1 MKILEVRDLSKTFI
15 TNKKV
20 TPVLDKIS
28 LDIEKGDI
36 FGVIGLS
43 GEGKSTFVRCI
54 NRLENADPDSGV
66 INFYNNG
73 KVENIATLK
82 GKNLRDYRK
91 SVSMIFQDFN
101 LLNQKTVYQNIEFPL
116 TLDKKYKKN
125 QESDQKI
132 KDLIKLVGL
141 EEKEGSYPSQL
152 SGGQKQRVAIA
163 RALINDPQIL
173 LCDECTSALD
183 PTTADQ
189 ILDLLKNLNKELGL
203 TIVIIAH
210 QMSVIER
217 ICNKVAILSDHKI
230 VEMGSVSEVFLSPQT
245 EAAKALVYS
254 GHVMTK
260 LHESKL
266 IRLEFKGNTDSPI
279 VANIIQDCNM
289 LVSIVFA
296 NSWVVDDKVFGQMI
310 IKLPYY
316 EEDIQKLKNYLNLK
330 GISYQEVNNDDLGKY
345 TRSNL

>member
-1 MKILEVRDLSKTFI
+1 MKILEIQKLSKTFI
-15 TNKKV
+15 TNKKII
-20 TPVLDKIS
+20 PVLDEIS

-43 GEGKSTFVRCI
+43 GEGKSTFVRCL
-54 NRLENADPDSGV
+54 NRLETADSGSIKFFDDAITLDV
-66 INFYNNG
+66 G
-73 KVENIATLK
+73 LLK
-82 GKNLRDYRK
+82 GVQLREYRK
-91 SVSMIFQDFN
+91 NVSMIFQDFN

-116 TLDKKYKKN
+116 TLSKGFKRTEEIDN
-125 QESDQKI
+125 KI

-141 EEKEGSYPSQL
+141 EDKEESYPSQL

-163 RALINDPQIL
+163 RALINNPKIL

-183 PTTADQ
+183 PTTAEQ

-217 ICNKVAILSDHKI
+217 VCNKVAILSDHKI
-230 VEMGSVSEVFLSPQT
+230 VEMGNVSEVFLSPQT

-296 NSWVVDDKVFGQMI
+296 NSWVVGDKVFGQMI

-316 EEDIQKLKNYLNLK
+316 KEDIERLKNYLNIK

-345 TRSNL
+345 TGSNL

>member
-1 MKILEVRDLSKTFI
+1 MKILEILKLSKTFI

-20 TPVLDKIS
+20 IPVLDEIS
-28 LDIEKGDI
+28 LDIDKGDI

-43 GEGKSTFVRCI
+43 GEGKSTFVRCL
-54 NRLENADPDSGV
+54 NRLETADSGV
-66 INFYNNG
+66 INFYDNDQIF
-73 KVENIATLK
+73 EISLLK
-82 GKNLRDYRK
+82 GKQLRDYRK
-91 SVSMIFQDFN
+91 KVSMIFQDFN
-101 LLNQKTVYQNIEFPL
+101 LLNQKNVYQNIEFPL
-116 TLDKKYKKN
+116 TLAKDYKKTS
-125 QESDQKI
+125 EVDQKI
-132 KDLIKLVGL
+132 KKMIKLVGL
-141 EEKEGSYPSQL
+141 EEKEESYPSQL

-163 RALINDPQIL
+163 RALINNPQIL

-217 ICNKVAILSDHKI
+217 VCNKVAILSDHKI

-296 NSWVVDDKVFGQMI
+296 NSWVVDDKVFGQLI

-316 EEDIQKLKNYLNLK
+316 KEDIERLKNYLNIK

-345 TRSNL
+345 TGSSL

>member
-1 MKILEVRDLSKTFI
+1 MSILEIKNLSKSFV
-15 TNKKV
+15 TNKIKFN
-20 TPVLDKIS
+20 VLDNIS
-28 LDIEKGDI
+28 LNIEKGDV

-43 GEGKSTFVRCI
+43 GEGKSTFVRCL
-54 NRLENADPDSGV
+54 NRLESSDSGS
-66 INFYNNG
+66 IIFNYNNQSTDIS
-73 KVENIATLK
+73 NLK
-82 GKNLRDYRK
+82 GSDLREYRK
-91 SVSMIFQDFN
+91 KVSMIFQDFN
-101 LLNQKTVYQNIEFPL
+101 LLNQKTVFQNVEFPL
-116 TLDKKYKKN
+116 TLTKGYKRTEEVQSRIRN
-125 QESDQKI
+125 LLKI
-132 KDLIKLVGL
+132 VGL
-141 EEKEGSYPSQL
+141 LEKENSYPSQL

-163 RALINDPQIL
+163 RALINNPQIL

-203 TIVIIAH
+203 TIIIIAH

-217 ICNKVAILSDHKI
+217 VCNKVAILSDHKI
-230 VEMGSVSEVFLSPQT
+230 VELGSVVDVFMNPQT

-266 IRLEFKGNTDSPI
+266 IRLEFNGDTDTPI

-296 NSWVVDDKVFGQMI
+296 NSWVVDDKVFGQLI

-316 EEDIQKLKNYLNLK
+316 KEDIERLKNYLNIK
-330 GISYQEVNNDDLGKY
+330 GISYQEVNDDELGKY
-345 TRSNL
+345 TGSNH

>member
-1 MKILEVRDLSKTFI
+1 MSILEIKNLSKSFV
-15 TNKKV
+15 TNKIKFN
-20 TPVLDKIS
+20 VLDNIS
-28 LDIEKGDI
+28 LNIEKGDV

-43 GEGKSTFVRCI
+43 GEGKSTFVRCL
-54 NRLENADPDSGV
+54 NRLESSDSGS
-66 INFYNNG
+66 ILFNYNNQSIDIS
-73 KVENIATLK
+73 NLK
-82 GKNLRDYRK
+82 GSDLREYRK
-91 SVSMIFQDFN
+91 KVSMIFQDFN
-101 LLNQKTVYQNIEFPL
+101 LLNQKTVFQNVEFPL
-116 TLDKKYKKN
+116 TLTKRYKRTEEVQSRIRN
-125 QESDQKI
+125 LLKI
-132 KDLIKLVGL
+132 VGL
-141 EEKEGSYPSQL
+141 LEKENSYPSQL

-163 RALINDPQIL
+163 RALINNPQIL

-203 TIVIIAH
+203 TIIIIAH

-217 ICNKVAILSDHKI
+217 VCNKVAILSEHKI

-296 NSWVVDDKVFGQMI
+296 NSWVVDDKVFGQLI

-316 EEDIQKLKNYLNLK
+316 KEDIERLKNYLNIK
-330 GISYQEVNNDDLGKY
+330 GISYQEVSNDDLGKY
-345 TRSNL
+345 TGSSL

>member
-1 MKILEVRDLSKTFI
+1 MSILEIKNLSKSFV
-15 TNKKV
+15 TNKIKFN
-20 TPVLDKIS
+20 VLDNIS
-28 LDIEKGDI
+28 LNIEKGDV

-43 GEGKSTFVRCI
+43 GEGKSTFVRCL
-54 NRLENADPDSGV
+54 NRLESSDSGS
-66 INFYNNG
+66 IIFNYNNQSTDIS
-73 KVENIATLK
+73 NLK
-82 GKNLRDYRK
+82 GSDLREYRK
-91 SVSMIFQDFN
+91 KVSMIFQDFN
-101 LLNQKTVYQNIEFPL
+101 LLNQKTVFQNVEFPL
-116 TLDKKYKKN
+116 TLTKGYKRTEEVQSRIRN
-125 QESDQKI
+125 LLKI
-132 KDLIKLVGL
+132 VGL
-141 EEKEGSYPSQL
+141 LEKENSYPSQL

-163 RALINDPQIL
+163 RALINNPQIL

-203 TIVIIAH
+203 TIIIIAH

-217 ICNKVAILSDHKI
+217 VCNKVAILSDHKI
-230 VEMGSVSEVFLSPQT
+230 VEMGSVVEVFMNPQT

-266 IRLEFKGNTDSPI
+266 IRLEFNGDTDTPI

-296 NSWVVDDKVFGQMI
+296 NSWVVDEKVFGQLI

-316 EEDIQKLKNYLNLK
+316 KEDIERLKNYLNIK
-330 GISYQEVNNDDLGKY
+330 GISYQEVNDDELGKY
-345 TRSNL
+345 TGSNH

>member
-1 MKILEVRDLSKTFI
+1 MNILEIKKLSKSFKVD
-15 TNKKV
+15 KKII
-20 TPVLDKIS
+20 PVLDEIS
-28 LDIEKGDI
+28 LNIEKNDV

-43 GEGKSTFVRCI
+43 GEGKSTFVRCL
-54 NRLENADPDSGV
+54 NRLESADSGV
-66 INFYNNG
+66 INFYDNEEVIDISN
-73 KVENIATLK
+73 LK
-82 GKNLRDYRK
+82 GKGLRDYRK
-91 SVSMIFQDFN
+91 KVSMIFQDFN

-116 TLDKKYKKN
+116 TLVKNYKRN
-125 QESDQKI
+125 AEVDERI
-132 KDLIKLVGL
+132 KQLIKLVGL
-141 EEKEGSYPSQL
+141 EEKENSYPSQL

-163 RALINDPQIL
+163 RALINQPQIL

-183 PTTADQ
+183 PTTAEQ

-217 ICNKVAILSDHKI
+217 ICNKVAILSNHKI
-230 VEMGSVSEVFLSPQT
+230 VEMGCVAEVFLSPQT

-266 IRLEFKGNTDSPI
+266 IRLEFNGDTDSPI
-279 VANIIQDCNM
+279 VANIIQDCSM

-296 NSWVVDDKVFGQMI
+296 NSWVVDDKVFGQLI
-310 IKLPYY
+310 FKLPYY
-316 EEDIQKLKNYLNLK
+316 KEDIDRLKKYLNLK
-330 GISYQEVNNDDLGKY
+330 GISYQEVNNDELGKY
-345 TRSNL
+345 TRSDL

>member
-1 MKILEVRDLSKTFI
+1 MSILEIKNLSKSFV
-15 TNKKV
+15 TNKVKFN
-20 TPVLDKIS
+20 VLDNIS
-28 LDIEKGDI
+28 LNIEKGDV

-43 GEGKSTFVRCI
+43 GEGKSTFVRCL
-54 NRLENADPDSGV
+54 NRLETSDSGS
-66 INFYNNG
+66 IIFNYNDQSTDISN
-73 KVENIATLK
+73 LK
-82 GKNLRDYRK
+82 GFELREYRK
-91 SVSMIFQDFN
+91 KVSMIFQDFN
-101 LLNQKTVYQNIEFPL
+101 LLNQKTVFQNVEFPL
-116 TLDKKYKKN
+116 TLTKGYKRTEEVEQRIRN
-125 QESDQKI
+125 LLKI
-132 KDLIKLVGL
+132 VGL
-141 EEKEGSYPSQL
+141 LEKEKSYPSQL

-163 RALINDPQIL
+163 RALINNPQIL

-203 TIVIIAH
+203 TIIIIAH

-217 ICNKVAILSDHKI
+217 VCNKVAILSDHKI
-230 VEMGSVSEVFLSPQT
+230 VELGSVVDVFMNPQT

-266 IRLEFKGNTDSPI
+266 IRLEFNGDTDTPI

-296 NSWVVDDKVFGQMI
+296 NSWVVDDKVFGQLI

-316 EEDIQKLKNYLNLK
+316 KEDIERLKNYLNIK
-330 GISYQEVNNDDLGKY
+330 GISYQEVNDDELGKY
-345 TRSNL
+345 TGSNR

>member
-1 MKILEVRDLSKTFI
+1 MNILEISNLSKSFV

-20 TPVLDKIS
+20 VSVLDDIS
-28 LDIEKGDI
+28 LNIEKGDI

-43 GEGKSTFVRCI
+43 GEGKSTLVRCI
-54 NRLENADPDSGV
+54 NKLENSDTGS
-66 INFYNNG
+66 IKFYNND
-73 KVENIATLK
+73 NIINISDLK
-82 GKNLRDYRK
+82 GKELREYRK
-91 SVSMIFQDFN
+91 NVSMIFQDFN
-101 LLNQKTVYQNIEFPL
+101 LLNQKTVYQNVEFPL
-116 TLDKKYKKN
+116 TLSKGYKRN
-125 QESDQKI
+125 ESDEKRI
-132 KDLIKLVGL
+132 KDLINLVGL
-141 EEKEGSYPSQL
+141 KEKEDSYPSQL

-163 RALINDPQIL
+163 RALINNPQIL

-183 PTTADQ
+183 PATAVQ
-189 ILDLLKNLNKELGL
+189 ILDLLKKLNKELGL
-203 TIVIIAH
+203 TVIIIAH

-217 ICNKVAILSDHKI
+217 VCNKVAILSEHKI
-230 VEMGSVSEVFLSPQT
+230 VEMGPISEVFLSPQT

-266 IRLEFKGNTDSPI
+266 IRLEFNGDTDSPL

-296 NSWVVDDKVFGQMI
+296 NSWVVRDKVFGQLI

-316 EEDIQKLKNYLNLK
+316 QEDIQRLKTYLELK
-330 GISYQEVNNDDLGKY
+330 KISYQEVNDDELGKY
-345 TRSNL
+345 TGSNL

>member
-1 MKILEVRDLSKTFI
+1 MKILEIRKLKKTFT
-15 TNKKV
+15 TNKKLI
-20 TPVLDKIS
+20 PVLDEIS
-28 LDIEKGDI
+28 LDINSGDI

-43 GEGKSTFVRCI
+43 GEGKSTLVRCI
-54 NRLENADPDSGV
+54 NRLENADSGI
-66 INFYNNG
+66 INFYDNDE
-73 KVENIATLK
+73 VVDISSLK
-82 GKNLRDYRK
+82 GKQLRDYRK
-91 SVSMIFQDFN
+91 KVSMIFQDFN
-101 LLNQKTVYQNIEFPL
+101 LLNQKNVYQNIEFPL
-116 TLDKKYKKN
+116 TLSKDFKKTSEVDKK
-125 QESDQKI
+125 I
-132 KDLIKLVGL
+132 KELIKLVGL
-141 EEKEGSYPSQL
+141 EEKEESYPSQL

-163 RALINDPQIL
+163 RALINNPQIL

-217 ICNKVAILSDHKI
+217 VCNKVAILSDHKI
-230 VEMGSVSEVFLSPQT
+230 VEMGSVSEVFLSPKT

-316 EEDIQKLKNYLNLK
+316 KEDIERLKNYLNIK

-345 TRSNL
+345 TGSSL